1 MNDFLDFLN
10 SAEEETLIKI
20 KGLSR
25 SLAGRLIAARP
36 FASVEDSL
44 KVEGMNEKLLE
55 KMQTAFAN
63 QTQPEPSLPKTE
75 EPKPVVEEQS
85 TPMRKPTPSWVKVV
99 RGVLIVLILIGAV
112 YAAIIYGVPFIYEKF
127 LRPVENNT
135 NRLSE
140 VSALQAADTKRLG
153 EEIVTL
159 QERVSTLE
167 GRADAVDKAISA
179 HDESLAN
186 LQLLQ
191 SELEQKLSDQDK
203 RLTAEMSY
211 QIDLLR
217 AIDYL
222 SRSRLYLSQSNF
234 GLARE
239 DAFSARTLLSELL
252 SSAPAEQTYALNET
266 INRLDLA
273 LANLP
278 DYPVVAVYDIDIA
291 WQYLT
296 DGLNAVAPTVNSPT
310 AVPPEV
316 TPIAKLTPEGTPVP

>member
-85 TPMRKPTPSWVKVV
+85 TPVRKPTPSWVKVV

-186 LQLLQ
+186 LQLL
-191 SELEQKLSDQDK
+191 
-203 RLTAEMSY
+203 
-211 QIDLLR
+211 
-217 AIDYL
+217 
-222 SRSRLYLSQSNF
+222 
-234 GLARE
+234 
-239 DAFSARTLLSELL
+239 
-252 SSAPAEQTYALNET
+252 
-266 INRLDLA
+266 
-273 LANLP
+273 
-278 DYPVVAVYDIDIA
+278 
-291 WQYLT
+291 
-296 DGLNAVAPTVNSPT
+296 
-310 AVPPEV
+310 
-316 TPIAKLTPEGTPVP
+316 PIRVGTKIERPG